1 MPKLIKNNQIID
13 DQRQILEKEF
23 SGTLNSENDFVP
35 LDYLLENPELLNDK
49 PGLGVWLDSDQGPE
63 ALEPYL
69 GKLTAIAINFPKFV
83 DGRGYSYARI
93 LRDRFAYKGEI
104 RAIGDVLHDQLF
116 YMKRC
121 GFDTFAVREDKD
133 ITVALN
139 GLSDFTES
147 YQAAS
152 DQTSPLFRRRSS

>member
-1 MPKLIKNNQIID
+1 MPKLIKID
-13 DQRQILEKEF
+13 SIVEDAWQVLDKEF
-23 SGTLNSENDFVP
+23 SGELNQDKVFVP
-35 LDYLLENPELLNDK
+35 LNYLLEHKDILDDDK
-49 PGLGVWLDSDQGPE
+49 DIGVWLDSYEGPE

-69 GKLTAIAINFPKFV
+69 SKLPAVAINFPKFV

-93 LRDRFAYKGEI
+93 LRDRFAYQGEI

-121 GFDTFAVREDKD
+121 GFDAYAVREDKD
-133 ITVALN
+133 IDVALN
-139 GLSDFTES
+139 GLSDFSEA

-152 DQTSPLFRRRSS
+152 YMDKPLFRRR

>member
-13 DQRQILEKEF
+13 DQRQILDKEF
-23 SGTLNSENDFVP
+23 SGSTESSNDFVP
-35 LDYLLENPELLNDK
+35 LDYLLANPELLNEQ
-49 PGLGVWLDSDQGPE
+49 PNIGVWLDSDQGPE
-63 ALEPYL
+63 ALEPFL
-69 GKLTAIAINFPKFV
+69 GKLSAIAINFPKFV

-93 LRDRFAYKGEI
+93 LRDRLAYEGEI

-121 GFDTFAVREDKD
+121 GFDAFAVREDKD
-133 ITVALN
+133 ITVALT
-139 GLSDFTES
+139 GLNDFTES

-152 DQTSPLFRRRSS
+152 DQTSPLFRRRS